1 MVSDRDKVFT
11 SQFWRELFKL
21 HDTTLI
27 SSTAYHPQTDGQT
40 FAWLTSPLT
49 WPLIYL
55 NLSFVNRVK
64 MHLHIPISSPS
75 SEMKDKIKVL
85 EIIYKSVSLTLIL
98 IIWVFLFHLLEHL
111 NKTWEEAIKTLKG
124 LIMRTTAGTSRSLK
138 CLLLVV
144 LF

>member
-1 MVSDRDKVFT
+1 
-11 SQFWRELFKL
+11 
-21 HDTTLI
+21 
-27 SSTAYHPQTDGQT
+27 
-40 FAWLTSPLT
+40 
-49 WPLIYL
+49 
-55 NLSFVNRVK
+55 

>member
-1 MVSDRDKVFT
+1 
-11 SQFWRELFKL
+11 
-21 HDTTLI
+21 
-27 SSTAYHPQTDGQT
+27 
-40 FAWLTSPLT
+40 
-49 WPLIYL
+49 
-55 NLSFVNRVK
+55 
-64 MHLHIPISSPS
+64 
-75 SEMKDKIKVL
+75 MKDKIKVL

-111 NKTWEEAIKTLKG
+111 NKTWEEAIKTIKG